1 MIDVSQKSI
10 VVTGGA
16 SGIGAAVCTAAI
28 EQGAYIGVIDI
39 DEDAGRTICGK
50 LGDKAFFAAGN
61 VESESSMNEAIS
73 KLSSDM
79 PNFNGAVC
87 CAG

>member
-50 LGDKAFFAAGN
+50 L
-61 VESESSMNEAIS
+61 VI
-73 KLSSDM
+73 KLFLQPEM
-79 PNFNGAVC
+79 LNLKVR
-87 CAG
+87 

>member
-28 EQGAYIGVIDI
+28 EQGAHIGVIDI
-39 DEDAGRTICGK
+39 DEDAGRTICEK
-50 LGDKAFFAAGN
+50 LGDKAFLQPGMSNLKAQ
-61 VESESSMNEAIS
+61 
-73 KLSSDM
+73 
-79 PNFNGAVC
+79 
-87 CAG
+87 

>member
-50 LGDKAFFAAGN
+50 SVSYTHLTLPTTDRG
-61 VESESSMNEAIS
+61 
-73 KLSSDM
+73 
-79 PNFNGAVC
+79 
-87 CAG
+87 

>member
-39 DEDAGRTICGK
+39 DENAGRTISGK
-50 LGDKAFFAAGN
+50 LGDKAFLQPEMLN
-61 VESESSMNEAIS
+61 LKVR
-73 KLSSDM
+73 
-79 PNFNGAVC
+79 
-87 CAG
+87 